1 MRDGN
6 RKEVCEVVEIR
17 WIGCVYVFNEFDKN
31 LLDILL
37 GLGFGELYIKVGDK
51 LLLFVLI
58 LLLFVNVKVGKGY

>member
-17 WIGCVYVFNEFDKN
+17 WIGCVYVFNDFDKN